1 MTITTNS
8 LNKDKSIDSL
18 LRADINLEERNEAYM
33 AMLNSNKYDR
43 SKEAFN
49 ASKLE
54 LEEKLRRNEM
64 EVEDLL
70 SISISISMLLFRK
83 TTRTTK

>member
-8 LNKDKSIDSL
+8 LNKDKSTDSL